1 MDKLIAMQTFVR
13 VVDTGTFTRAA
24 DLLGVPKSSVTR
36 LVQMLEKEVGVKL
49 LHRTTRQLTVT
60 QEGAVYYEGA
70 IRVLDQIGQLD
81 ASVVSATKA
90 PQGKIR
96 VDVPGAIAYKVI
108 LPALPTF
115 FAQYPSV
122 QIELSVGNRSIDL
135 ISENVDCV
143 VRLGPLLNDFL
154 IARPLGMLQ
163 MVTCASSAYIER
175 HGMPSH
181 PADLEK
187 NHTLIRIASPRSGR
201 SFTHALHKDGDNKD
215 SDKTEITGSH
225 QISVND
231 STAALISALA
241 GLGVTT
247 TYDFLVREHLA
258 TGLLQRL
265 LPDWQGD
272 LVPAHVAYP
281 ANRHLA
287 HKVRVFVDWVMALFV
302 ELTVRK

>member
-1 MDKLIAMQTFVR
+1 VDKLVAMQTFVR

-24 DLLGVPKSSVTR
+24 DLLGVPKSTVTR

-70 IRVLDQIGQLD
+70 IRLLDQVGQLD
-81 ASVVSATKA
+81 ASVASATKA
-90 PQGKIR
+90 PKGKIK

-122 QIELSVGNRSIDL
+122 QIDLSVGNRSIDL
-135 ISENVDCV
+135 ISENIDCV

-163 MVTCASSAYIER
+163 MVTCASSVYLER

-187 NHTLIRIASPRSGR
+187 NHTLIQIASPRSGR
-201 SFTHALHKDGDNKD
+201 GFTDELHRD
-215 SDKTEITGSH
+215 SEKMEIAGSH

-241 GLGVTT
+241 GLGVAT
-247 TYDFLVREHLA
+247 TYDFLVREHVE

-265 LPDWQGD
+265 FPDWNGD

-302 ELTVRK
+302 ELTVKK